1 MKTIAIL
8 ALTAVLFGCGPQT
21 YQQAKTTRTNR
32 PAANRRSSSKPAAK
46 PKPSL
51 SVAPDS
57 FAGIPEAIH
66 SLTEAAKN
74 SKNDEL
80 IRADKWLAMQGQAA
94 IEPLANIVNDEQ
106 AHLAGRIAA
115 CRVLRRL
122 GSNAK
127 PALKQ
132 ALTSESKQMRLNAI
146 KALGVV
152 RPTDP
157 DIIQTLVD
165 LMGSEDERARLEAIL
180 SLARVG
186 PSAKDLCA
194 DKLIAVLN
202 DEQENETIRDA
213 AKRALKKVNPR
224 RNFTD

>member
-1 MKTIAIL
+1 MKTGTIL
-8 ALTAVLFGCGPQT
+8 ALTVILFGCGPPT
-21 YQQAKTTRTNR
+21 NRQAKTAGANK
-32 PAANRRSSSKPAAK
+32 AAASKPAR
-46 PKPSL
+46 PKPAVKPRPNL
-51 SVAPDS
+51 SVDASS

-66 SLTEAAKN
+66 SLAEAAKN
-74 SKNDEL
+74 NKTDEL

-94 IEPLANIVNDEQ
+94 VEPLANVVIDEQ
-106 AHLAGRIAA
+106 AHLAARIAA

-132 ALTSESKQMRLNAI
+132 ALRSETKQMRLNAI
-146 KALGVV
+146 EALGMV

-157 DIIQTLVD
+157 DIIQTLLD
-165 LMGSEDERARLEAIL
+165 LMGSEDERVRLEAIL
-180 SLARVG
+180 SLSRIG
-186 PSAKDLCA
+186 PPAKDLCV

-202 DEQENETIRDA
+202 DENENETIRDA

-224 RNFTD
+224 HSFTD